1 MRRPEPSLIRLWT
14 DGSCKRG
21 KPIGSWAFIAEADG
35 EKLREEAGRVEIT
48 TANRM
53 ELTAAIKALRWA
65 KRFFPR
71 ARHRILSDS
80 RYVVT
85 GAIRH
90 LVIWEANDWS
100 YPPRM
105 FGEAFAGSA
114 LANDDLW
121 RELNDLLG
129 TDVRPD
135 FEWVK
140 AHNGTPLNEAAHHLA
155 KRAIAELRIMRDY
168 RPRN

>member
-1 MRRPEPSLIRLWT
+1 MNPPEPSVIRLWT

-35 EKLREEAGRVEIT
+35 ERLREEAGRVEIT
-48 TANRM
+48 TVNRM
-53 ELTAAIKALRWA
+53 ELTAAIQGLRWA

-71 ARHRILSDS
+71 TRHRVISDS
-80 RYVVT
+80 RYVID
-85 GAIRH
+85 GATRH
-90 LVIWEANDWS
+90 LAVWEANGWR
-100 YPPRM
+100 YPAGM
-105 FGEAFAGSA
+105 FGTDFAACA

-121 RELNDLLG
+121 RKLNELLG

-140 AHNGTPLNEAAHHLA
+140 GHNGTPLNEDAHHLA